1 METLSEIKPPL
12 WQKVEIT
19 HSEKHWPV
27 NGIIQS
33 VSPDNW
39 DAKIHCKALMPMTIS
54 GLITRPSLIAFWSS
68 LSGWEPSEAVNHKKK
83 SSKIVKL
90 QYYLDWLLKPSLP
103 K

>member
-1 METLSEIKPPL
+1 MEKLSEIKRPL
-12 WQKVEIT
+12 QWKVKTT

-68 LSGWEPSEAVNHKKK
+68 LSGWEPSEAVNNKKK
-83 SSKIVKL
+83 SSKMVKL
-90 QYYLDWLLKPSLP
+90 QY
-103 K
+103 

>member
-1 METLSEIKPPL
+1 MEKLSEIKPPL
-12 WQKVEIT
+12 QWKVEIT

-68 LSGWEPSEAVNHKKK
+68 LSGWEPSEAVNKKK
-83 SSKIVKL
+83 SSNYSIR
-90 QYYLDWLLKPSLP
+90 LLKPSLP